1 MKRKNGNSDTS
12 PRPLKG
18 KISKFL
24 LNLGGILK
32 FISSF
37 SFFPKISFKQRIY
50 SPLGVGGFCLLFLL
64 SPTDTSNACGP
75 TNRSFQGYT
84 FINPDIFNLRESD
97 APFLMSFTDL
107 YNQYFKNETEQKQL
121 DNLTEWQDR
130 FCGLV
135 TKEDLEF
142 IIYKASI
149 ADLELLR
156 TAAESKKMSAPARL
170 ANNSFA
176 DYVMDKKCVETVD
189 YLIFA
194 KRCEPYVTQ
203 NDAWSDVKKDYSA
216 MRRLVTQGRK
226 ELMRT
231 KSPYVRLRYAYQI
244 VRMAHYARDYQLA
257 LDMYDFAIPKV
268 DRQLSR
274 MEESF
279 LPYWILGHKA
289 GAMMALGQ
297 NVEASYLFSLIFEN
311 CPSKEHSAFQ
321 SFSIKTEE
329 EWKACLLL
337 CKNDRE
343 RANLYAIRGN
353 LANAKAVKEMQAIYN
368 LDPMNAHLEVLLLKE
383 MKKLE
388 KNLLGL
394 AFNDKAKQNKR
405 NYGIPKPYMEDYL
418 IEMQAFVRQVRA
430 DGKVPQL
437 QLWHL
442 AEGYLELLAGDFYA
456 ANKTFEEVGRLVEQ
470 EDLKKQL
477 GTFQTVLKINAYR
490 NINDNVENEIF
501 TVLKENEAYKKYPD
515 FPDFLRDKLSFLYK
529 KSQEPGKRFLVKY
542 PFNDLKPHP
551 REDILRSL
559 MLLATKQNPSRY
571 EKMLLSDHEGESL
584 VYELLDIQA
593 TTLMREYQLEAAF
606 ELYKEIPRT
615 EWSKFGVFQPF
626 KQHFDECVHCYQA
639 ADSSAMYNKGEM
651 LEKML
656 DFEYKARGELDN
668 NAPYF
673 YQLGLAF
680 YNTSYFGYSWG
691 AMDYFRSGATWT
703 RLHKDK
709 DDIYPYPQFPY
720 GNIEHTDVT
729 KALYYFEK
737 TKLLSLNPELT
748 ARAAFMAAKCEQ
760 KMYFMSKQYKREP
773 CCNQIPKLP
782 DSYLVNFK
790 MLKEKLSDTEFYEQM
805 IEECYYFQVYAE
817 Q

>member
-1 MKRKNGNSDTS
+1 M
-12 PRPLKG
+12 
-18 KISKFL
+18 
-24 LNLGGILK
+24 
-32 FISSF
+32 
-37 SFFPKISFKQRIY
+37 
-50 SPLGVGGFCLLFLL
+50 
-64 SPTDTSNACGP
+64 PTKTSNACGP
-75 TNRSFQGYT
+75 INRNFQGYT
-84 FINPDIFNLRESD
+84 FINPDIFNLKESD

-121 DNLTEWQDR
+121 DNLAEWQER
-130 FCGLV
+130 FCGWV
-135 TKEDLEF
+135 TEGDLEF
-142 IIYKASI
+142 IIYKASVT
-149 ADLELLR
+149 DLELLR
-156 TAAESKKMSAPARL
+156 TAVGSKNMSVPARL

-231 KSPYVRLRYAYQI
+231 KSPYIRLRYAYQV
-244 VRMAHYARDYQLA
+244 VRMAHYSKDYQLA

-274 MEESF
+274 MDESF

-337 CKNDRE
+337 CKNDHE

-353 LANAKAVKEMQAIYN
+353 LADAKAVKEMQAIYD
-368 LDPMNAHLEVLLLKE
+368 LDPKNEHLEVLLLKE

-394 AFNDKAKQNKR
+394 AFNDNAKRNKR
-405 NYGIPKPYMEDYL
+405 NHGIPKPYMEDYL

-430 DGKVPQL
+430 EEKAIELDV
-437 QLWHL
+437 WHI

-456 ANKTFEEVGRLVEQ
+456 ANKTFEEVARTVED
-470 EDLKKQL
+470 ENLKLQL
-477 GTFQTVLKINAYR
+477 ETFQTVLKVNAYR
-490 NINDNVENEIF
+490 NINEDVENEIF
-501 TVLKENEAYKKYPD
+501 SILKDNESYKAYPD
-515 FPDFLRDKLSFLYK
+515 FPDFLRDKLDFLYK
-529 KSQEPGKRFLVKY
+529 KSKEAGKRFLVKY
-542 PFNDLKPHP
+542 PLSDLKPHP
-551 REDILRSL
+551 REDILRNL
-559 MLLATKQNPSRY
+559 MLLATKADRSRF
-571 EKMLLSDHEGESL
+571 EDMLLSNHEGESL
-584 VYELLDIQA
+584 VYDLLDIQA
-593 TTLMREYQLEAAF
+593 TMLMREYQLEAAF

-615 EWSKFGVFQPF
+615 EWDRYGVFQPF
-626 KQHFDECVHCYQA
+626 KQHFDECVHCYEDI
-639 ADSSAMYNKGEM
+639 DSSAMYNKGEM
-651 LEKML
+651 LEKIL
-656 DFEYKARGELDN
+656 DFEYKARGELEN

-720 GNIEHTDVT
+720 DNIEHTDVS

-817 Q
+817 K

>member
-1 MKRKNGNSDTS
+1 VKKVLSILFQA
-12 PRPLKG
+12 LK
-18 KISKFL
+18 L
-24 LNLGGILK
+24 
-32 FISSF
+32 
-37 SFFPKISFKQRIY
+37 PQMY
-50 SPLGVGGFCLLFLL
+50 SPLGGGGICLILLFLF
-64 SPTDTSNACGP
+64 SPTQTSNACGP
-75 TNRSFQGYT
+75 INRNFQGYT
-84 FINPDIFNLRESD
+84 FINPVVFNLKASD
-97 APFLMSFTDL
+97 APFLSSFTDL
-107 YNQYFKNETEQKQL
+107 YNQYFKSEKEQKKV

-130 FCGLV
+130 FCGSV
-135 TKEDLEF
+135 TKEDLGF

-149 ADLELLR
+149 SDLKLLK
-156 TAAESKKMSAPARL
+156 TAADSKDMPVPARF

-176 DYVMDKKCVETVD
+176 AYVMDKKCVETVD

-203 NDAWSDVKKDYSA
+203 NDAWSEVEKDYSA

-231 KSPYVRLRYAYQI
+231 KSPYVRLRYVYQV
-244 VRMAHYARDYQLA
+244 VRMAHYAKDYQLT
-257 LDMYDFAIPKV
+257 LDMYDFAVPKV

-274 MEESF
+274 MDESF

-297 NVEASYLFSLIFEN
+297 RVEASYLYSLIFEH
-311 CPSKEHSAFQ
+311 CPSKEHSAFR

-337 CKNDRE
+337 CKNDYE
-343 RANLYAIRGN
+343 RATLHAIRGN
-353 LANAKAVKEMQAIYN
+353 LADAKVVKEMQDIYD
-368 LDPMNAHLEVLLLKE
+368 LDPKNAHLEVLLLKE

-394 AFNDKAKQNKR
+394 AFNNNAKRNKR
-405 NYGIPKPYMEDYL
+405 LHGIPKPYMEDYL
-418 IEMQAFVRQVRA
+418 IEMQAFVRKVRA
-430 DGKVPQL
+430 EEKVIKL
-437 QLWHL
+437 DVWHI

-456 ANKTFEEVGRLVEQ
+456 ANKTFEEVARRVED
-470 EDLKKQL
+470 ENLKKQL
-477 GTFQTVLKINAYR
+477 ETFQAVLKVNAYR
-490 NINDNVENEIF
+490 NINDKVEEEIF
-501 TVLKENEAYKKYPD
+501 ELIRNNESYTAYRD
-515 FPDFLRDKLSFLYK
+515 FPDFLRDKLSFLYEK
-529 KSQEPGKRFLVKY
+529 ASQPGKRFLTK
-542 PFNDLKPHP
+542 NTLKDLKPHP
-551 REDILRSL
+551 REDILRDL
-559 MLLATKQNPSRY
+559 MILAKNTHRTRFEN
-571 EKMLLSDHEGESL
+571 MLLSNHEGESL
-584 VYELLDIQA
+584 TNELLDVQA
-593 TTLMREYQLEAAF
+593 TMLMREYQLEAAF

-615 EWSKFGVFQPF
+615 EWDKYGVFQPF
-626 KQHFDECVHCYQA
+626 KQNFDECVHCYENI
-639 ADSSAMYNKGEM
+639 DSSAMYNKGEM

-656 DFEYKARGELDN
+656 DFEYKARGQLEN

-691 AMDYFRSGATWT
+691 AMDYFRSGATWN

-709 DDIYPYPQFPY
+709 DNIFPYPQFPY

-760 KMYFMSKQYKREP
+760 KMYFMSKQYKSEP

-782 DSYLVNFK
+782 ESYLVNFK
-790 MLKEKLSDTEFYEQM
+790 KLKDDLSDTEFYGQM
-805 IEECYYFQVYAE
+805 IEECKYFQVYAE
-817 Q
+817 K